1 MDDSALSPPNSEW
14 LSDSVIGDVMQRA
27 RPERAFVQG
36 ADAHK
41 RAPVSYK
48 HPRSFASISAR
59 PVTADANAALPPL
72 SKMGPT
78 KTRTMPPGQSFA
90 GDVEAR
96 APSTTRQGD
105 SQEVNR
111 AIELRRERNR
121 IHQARHKMRQ
131 RQLVTDLED
140 SIVQLREEIQELKH
154 QRELI
159 GRGVPTTSN
168 LWGVAVEFFRLFR
181 HGVKPIVSNEGSV
194 RRCAANTTRRG
205 ISCCLR

>member
-1 MDDSALSPPNSEW
+1 MDDSALSLLTASGLVTASSATSCSARGPSAR
-14 LSDSVIGDVMQRA
+14 SSRA
-27 RPERAFVQG
+27 RTPISERPSPIST
-36 ADAHK
+36 
-41 RAPVSYK
+41 RALS
-48 HPRSFASISAR
+48 RRSAR
-59 PVTADANAALPPL
+59 DP
-72 SKMGPT
+72 SQPT
-78 KTRTMPPGQSFA
+78 RMRLCPRCQDGSDKDRTMPPGQSFA

-168 LWGVAVEFFRLFR
+168 LWAWRWSFSGFSDMV
-181 HGVKPIVSNEGSV
+181 
-194 RRCAANTTRRG
+194 
-205 ISCCLR
+205 